1 MFGKFG
7 VPAHRIR
14 TILPFVVQPPDRSL
28 AVPERLA
35 AFLATHGPV
44 LLTVGLLEP
53 EYDLFLQIDVL
64 GQVRE
69 RYPEAGL
76 IIAGSGSLEE
86 KLRAHIAAQPWRD
99 HVLLYGD
106 MAIARL
112 GSDGGDR
119 TLAALETA
127 YKDRSPRLLFLAVDP
142 RFDRLRSDARFLG
155 LIKRVGTI
163 KQNR

>member
-1 MFGKFG
+1 MEKAVELSGG
-7 VPAHRIR
+7 SPVYLA
-14 TILPFVVQPPDRSL
+14 SL
-28 AVPERLA
+28 AHAYGVTGRATIPRRRLNVWRLA
-35 AFLATHGPV
+35 
-44 LLTVGLLEP
+44 
-53 EYDLFLQIDVL
+53 
-64 GQVRE
+64 GQ
-69 RYPEAGL
+69 RYVA
-76 IIAGSGSLEE
+76 S
-86 KLRAHIAAQPWRD
+86 
-99 HVLLYGD
+99 YD